1 MYPKVPG
8 GFAAVLIVLLAVT
21 AQAQTASA
29 SLGRSQD
36 MEREFEFAPGGSLEL
51 NNCRG
56 QIEVSGWEESR
67 VEISVE
73 KTVLGAT
80 DPALASQWLDKV
92 RVEITREGNEIRVET
107 VGGDKLPVEVNFWIK
122 VPRRTDV
129 EVKSGKSYVML
140 EQLEGDIEI
149 CVAEGSLLL
158 QELSGDLEFS
168 LANGPMLLERLR
180 GSLISTTVNGNVQA
194 RLLGL
199 DSSELRVI
207 NGKVTLGLPAS
218 AAVDLELS
226 TQEGDIQI
234 DPAFKVG
241 RENDRRLLACKLN
254 GGGSSVEVT
263 SVRGQIIVEA
273 L

>member
-1 MYPKVPG
+1 MFSKAIGGLAAIMILFFAVPSP
-8 GFAAVLIVLLAVT
+8 
-21 AQAQTASA
+21 AQPSA
-29 SLGRSQD
+29 DPGCRRDSEQ
-36 MEREFEFAPGGSLEL
+36 EFGFAPGGTLQL
-51 NNCRG
+51 NNYRG
-56 QIEVSGWEESR
+56 QIEVSGWEEDR

-73 KTVLGAT
+73 KVVLGQT
-80 DPALASQWLDKV
+80 DPALAREWLDKV
-92 RVEITREGNEIRVET
+92 HVEITRDGAEIRVET
-107 VGGDKLPVEVNFWIK
+107 VGGDKLPVEVNYWIK
-122 VPRRTDV
+122 LPHHTDV

-140 EQLEGDIEI
+140 EQLEGDIEV

-158 QELSGDLEFS
+158 QELSGDLAVS
-168 LANGPMLLERLR
+168 LANGPMLLESLK
-180 GSLISTTVNGNVQA
+180 GSLTTSTVNGNVQA

-207 NGKVTLGLPAS
+207 NGKVTLALPAS
-218 AAVDLELS
+218 AAVDLDLS

-241 RENDRRLLACKLN
+241 RDNDRRLLACKLN

-263 SVRGQIIVEA
+263 SVRGQIIIEA